1 MPQDPITPRSRGGL
15 LQASGRNLALLAL
28 GAALVAGIQLGAL
41 PWRYRKQIWQLQ
53 GALVGLVA
61 GFVAGRLSTLTDKAD
76 DHDA

>member
-15 LQASGRNLALLAL
+15 LQASGRSVALLAL
-28 GAALVAGIQLGAL
+28 GAALVFGIQLGGL

-61 GFVAGRLSTLTDKAD
+61 GFMAGRISRRADKTD
-76 DHDA
+76 